1 MGNSRTFL
9 GAFLLVIAILI
20 QAVAIFALHVVVPS
34 ITDPVEL
41 SFELL
46 LIFIA
51 GALGGIGMGGVILKS
66 GKGEKADQL
75 DLITAGIG
83 AASVFALSV
92 WFWIVDTPLHDEAIL
107 YSLIA
112 AILALLSMTLI
123 FATWDS

>member
-20 QAVAIFALHVVVPS
+20 QAVAIFALHVIVPS
-34 ITDPVEL
+34 ITGPVPL

-75 DLITAGIG
+75 DLIIAGIG
-83 AASVFALSV
+83 AASVFALAV
-92 WFWIVDTPLHDEAIL
+92 WFWIVDSPLYDEAIL
-107 YSLIA
+107 YSVIA
-112 AILALLSMTLI
+112 SIIALFSLTLV